1 MLKKKTISAKM
12 CFGKEFDYLDIV
24 QKGFTKSSAMKYEP
38 EYFQKYE
45 MLFVVYSKPT
55 C

>member
-24 QKGFTKSSAMKYEP
+24 QKDLLSQVP
-38 EYFQKYE
+38 
-45 MLFVVYSKPT
+45 
-55 C
+55 